1 MKKNTYLHLFFA
13 TGIYFI
19 AVSVLAQEII
29 QEPVIEE
36 PIIVEEKITENLD
49 FLASTPE
56 EKASL
61 KADAIIADT
70 VYPSVVNF
78 GDLSIEIESI
88 EKIEGGV
95 QVFVRA
101 FDGVEQLGFGADGSV
116 DIERIRIFNPPIL
129 VHDNLGDIVKEYE
142 DVDGKLVSYTLR
154 EDPNRALDLVLRH
167 TIEKVGKRGTEII
180 PDKVGNTTSVFYPY
194 ADGRVY
200 RSTTNES
207 FSTIRTSNGNGNDT
221 GGSGYNIPLLAAGGT
236 SNLYDGMNKGIYS
249 FDTSAIPDTDT
260 INSGTVSFASN
271 NKGDYFCS
279 SVGITEGGGTVS
291 SIATSDYENSL
302 STSRYNTADITI
314 ASWNTAGTYNDF
326 TLSATGTSAIDA
338 TGYTKIAVRLNC
350 DIDNTSPSGW
360 SAGQTA
366 FVHVFNVE
374 EGGTA
379 SDPKLTIVHSSAG
392 GGATSTATTTTT
404 TVDTDNIVIA
414 LAFLQ
419 FGLFFFGFLFYL
431 KRTK

>member
-1 MKKNTYLHLFFA
+1 MKKYLFLLLVPIFIFA
-13 TGIYFI
+13 Q
-19 AVSVLAQEII
+19 VVE
-29 QEPVIEE
+29 EPIIEE
-36 PIIVEEKITENLD
+36 PIIEEKLTENLD
-49 FLASTPE
+49 FLASSPDQ
-56 EKASL
+56 KASL

-101 FDGVEQLGFGADGSV
+101 FDGASQLGFGADGSV

-129 VHDNLGDIVKEYE
+129 VHDSLGDIVKEYE

-167 TIEKVGKRGTEII
+167 TIEKVGKKGTQIT

-200 RSTTNES
+200 WTGNAS
-207 FSTIRTSNGNGNDT
+207 FSSARTGNGGGSDT
-221 GGSGYNIPLLAAGGT
+221 GGSGYNMPLLETSGT
-236 SNLYDGMNKGIYS
+236 SNQYSVMTRGLFS

-260 INSGTVSFASN
+260 IDSGTVSFASN
-271 NKGDYFCS
+271 NKGNVLCS

-291 SIATSDYENSL
+291 SVGTTDYQATI
-302 STSRYNTADITI
+302 STSRYNTADITLS
-314 ASWNTAGTYNDF
+314 SWNTAGTYNDF
-326 TLSATGTSAIDA
+326 SLSATGTSAIDA
-338 TGYTKIAVRLNC
+338 TGYTKIALRLNC

-360 SAGQTA
+360 SAGITA
-366 FVHVFNVE
+366 FTHVFNVE

-379 SDPKLTIVHSSAG
+379 SDPKLTIVHSADT